1 MKNSSYK
8 IVVVGSS
15 GVGKTTMVQRL
26 VDGKYQNES
35 QPTVG
40 VEFKSYQFELE
51 NELIKLNIWDTA
63 GQERFRS
70 VSKAYFRNAIGAI
83 LVFATNDSDSFDELD
98 EWLNDLHQLAVPNA
112 AILLVGSKSDLEDQR
127 LVTST
132 TAEEFAQRHNLEYIE
147 TSACSGSNISEAF
160 MKLAKTIQ
168 ERVRK
173 GEIAGSF
180 VTAPAKAIGVPY
192 SQTNQNDSKCFC

>member
-40 VEFKSYQFELE
+40 V
-51 NELIKLNIWDTA
+51 
-63 GQERFRS
+63 RS